1 MEIGCCRKVSHDGQS
16 YGTKHILSH
25 QNSLLHVLADGHC
38 SAIFFKGYIKRSF
51 WNKLRLS
58 EKSNN
63 EKDDICW
70 NQHVNGLK
78 ALDKFDKAVET
89 SFNSELNKNMYGYK
103 PVLSWVFLRFFVFR
117 EAISTGVLFVSIM
130 IHFDRFWVIK
140 SYDYILCYDIFV
152 EINAKCNITKC
163 YEYESEDVFL
173 YLGILNTYI
182 YDNKIYI
189 VHIYNMVQGIVI

>member
-51 WNKLRLS
+51 WNKLRLL

-70 NQHVNGLK
+70 NQPVNGLK

-89 SFNSELNKNMYGYK
+89 SFNSELNN
-103 PVLSWVFLRFFVFR
+103 SHFLPFSTMNNAFFYNL
-117 EAISTGVLFVSIM
+117 E
-130 IHFDRFWVIK
+130 
-140 SYDYILCYDIFV
+140 
-152 EINAKCNITKC
+152 
-163 YEYESEDVFL
+163 
-173 YLGILNTYI
+173 
-182 YDNKIYI
+182 KIYI
-189 VHIYNMVQGIVI
+189 RYLKTPPKYIYPCHDCIFCDRSRGVIDSLQVLMIKVYMHWTRTERC